1 MGIFLIYRCLYFG
14 FNINLK
20 LKDMSELTFESVNKE
35 IESLDLNQLES
46 DLNQESLDIT
56 SKICQIWNKIGSIV
70 RLISNIPLIPKK
82 WRNALKLLI
91 STLDSLC
98 A

>member
-1 MGIFLIYRCLYFG
+1 
-14 FNINLK
+14 
-20 LKDMSELTFESVNKE
+20 MSELTFESVNKE
-35 IESLDLNQLES
+35 IENLNLTQLES

-56 SKICQIWNKIGSIV
+56 SKICQIWSKIGSIIK
-70 RLISNIPLIPKK
+70 LIANIPLIPKK
-82 WRNALKLLI
+82 WRDALKLFI

>member
-1 MGIFLIYRCLYFG
+1 
-14 FNINLK
+14 
-20 LKDMSELTFESVNKE
+20 MSELTFESVNKE

-46 DLNQESLDIT
+46 DLQQEALDIT

-70 RLISNIPLIPKK
+70 KLIANIPLIPKK
-82 WRNALKLLI
+82 WRDALKLLI
-91 STLDSLC
+91 NTLDSLC

>member
-1 MGIFLIYRCLYFG
+1 M
-14 FNINLK
+14 K
-20 LKDMSELTFESVNKE
+20 ELTFETVNQE
-35 IESLDLNQLES
+35 IESLNLNQLEA
-46 DLNQESLDIT
+46 DLNKEALDIT

-70 RLISNIPLIPKK
+70 RLIANIPLIPKK
-82 WRNALKLLI
+82 WRDALKLLI